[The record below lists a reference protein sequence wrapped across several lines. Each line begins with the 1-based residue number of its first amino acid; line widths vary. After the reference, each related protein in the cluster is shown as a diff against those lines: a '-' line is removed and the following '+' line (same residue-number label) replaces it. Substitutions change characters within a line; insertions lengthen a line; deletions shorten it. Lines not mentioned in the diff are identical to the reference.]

1 MRAAARRMRRRMG
14 FLVGLADCEKKLTT
28 AKDIR
33 MGDACERMAA
43 RYEVA
48 GAMVAFSMILGV
60 IDGLS
65 DLPSPWSLAA
75 AAVII
80 GVFVVGIPKIP
91 RK

>member
-1 MRAAARRMRRRMG
+1 
-14 FLVGLADCEKKLTT
+14 
-28 AKDIR
+28 
-33 MGDACERMAA
+33 
-43 RYEVA
+43 
-48 GAMVAFSMILGV
+48 MVAFSMILGV